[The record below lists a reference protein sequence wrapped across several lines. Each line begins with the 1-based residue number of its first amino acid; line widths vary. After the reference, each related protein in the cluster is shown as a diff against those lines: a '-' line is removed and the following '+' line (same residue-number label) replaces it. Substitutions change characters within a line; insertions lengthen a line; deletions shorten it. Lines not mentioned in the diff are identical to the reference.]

1 VISYDVARQLGK
13 TYIGALNTGEAEFA
27 ALFAPDATV
36 TVGGREGT
44 LADVRTAFPP
54 GRSSFRGARLEPPHV
69 VFTVR
74 VKEGREVVDRPHRL
88 DVADDGTILALEA

>member
-1 VISYDVARQLGK
+1 MISYDQARQLGK
-13 TYIGALNTGEAEFA
+13 AYMGALNTGEAEFA
-27 ALFAPDATV
+27 ALFAPGASV

-44 LADVRTAFPP
+44 LEDVRAAFPP

-74 VKEGREVVDRPHRL
+74 VKDGQTVTDLPHRL

>member
-1 VISYDVARQLGK
+1 MISYDVARQLGK

-27 ALFAPDATV
+27 ALFAPDAKV

-44 LADVRTAFPP
+44 LGDVRAAFPP
-54 GRSSFRGARLEPPHV
+54 GRSSFRGARLEPPLV

-74 VKEGREVVDRPHRL
+74 VKEGQTVADLPHRL
-88 DVADDGTILALEA
+88 DIADDGTILALEA

>member
-1 VISYDVARQLGK
+1 MISYDVARQLGK

-27 ALFAPDATV
+27 ALFAPDARV

-44 LADVRTAFPP
+44 LDDVRAAFPP

-74 VKEGREVVDRPHRL
+74 VKEGQTVTDLPHRL